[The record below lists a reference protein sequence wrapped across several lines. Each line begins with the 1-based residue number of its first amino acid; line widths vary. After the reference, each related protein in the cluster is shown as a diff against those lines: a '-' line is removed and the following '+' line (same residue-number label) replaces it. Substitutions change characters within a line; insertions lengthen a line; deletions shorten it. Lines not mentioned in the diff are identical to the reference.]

1 MRLILLRHGLT
12 EANERHLYFGS
23 TDLPLSERGR
33 EALRRSDRVL
43 PPVQDATPDAPVL
56 PTNVILPAVQD
67 AHALPKTGVNWLAAI
82 GLALSGFCLMAGG
95 AWASLTG
102 KNAKH

>member
-33 EALRRSDRVL
+33 EALRRSKD
-43 PPVQDATPDAPVL
+43 
-56 PTNVILPAVQD
+56 
-67 AHALPKTGVNWLAAI
+67 
-82 GLALSGFCLMAGG
+82 SGGEEQTEDTESGEAEGDTS
-95 AWASLTG
+95 AQ
-102 KNAKH
+102 

>member
-1 MRLILLRHGLT
+1 MDIVDT
-12 EANERHLYFGS
+12 EVIVITPDDDPIPPTRPE
-23 TDLPLSERGR
+23 LPPVQDETPVTP
-33 EALRRSDRVL
+33 EASVL

>member
-1 MRLILLRHGLT
+1 M
-12 EANERHLYFGS
+12 
-23 TDLPLSERGR
+23 
-33 EALRRSDRVL
+33 L
-43 PPVQDATPDAPVL
+43 PPVQDAAPDAPVL